1 MKPVRPTGIALLN
14 DSSSNHQN
22 LNVHRAMKEK
32 RFNCERARTVSI
44 VDTMAKLGH
53 FPVRETEKE
62 AWFLSPFRSET
73 QASFK
78 VSKTLNRW
86 YDHGEGLG
94 GNIIDLVCRL
104 KSFGVGETLTWLQG
118 QTGSFSFHQPPTAVR
133 EKRISVDDIRPISHA
148 ALVDY
153 LQKRQIPLTL
163 AYRYIKQVHFRIGK
177 KSFFALGLQNKNGG
191 WELRN
196 NFQKYCTSPKA
207 ITLIENNNPSLT
219 VVEGMFDLLSLLVMQ
234 PKWSIESDVLILN
247 SLSFATKINSI
258 LEKYSGLNLAL
269 DNDSAGDKAT
279 QYLIGLYP
287 NAMDQRN
294 VFAGFKDM
302 NEKLIHHGKE

>member
-1 MKPVRPTGIALLN
+1 MKPVRPIGIALLN

-22 LNVHRAMKEK
+22 LNVHKAMKEK

-104 KSFGVGETLTWLQG
+104 KSFGVGETLIWLQG
-118 QTGSFSFHQPPTAVR
+118 QTSSFSFHQPLPVLK
-133 EKRISVDDIRPISHA
+133 EKRISIHDIRPISHV
-148 ALVDY
+148 ALIDY
-153 LQKRQIPLTL
+153 LQKRKIPLTL
-163 AYRYIKQVHFRIGK
+163 AYGYIKQVHFGIGE

-196 NFQKYCTSPKA
+196 CFQKYCASPKA
-207 ITLIENNNPSLT
+207 ITLIKNRNPRLT
-219 VVEGMFDLLSLLVMQ
+219 VVEGMFDFLSLLVIQ
-234 PKWSIESDVLILN
+234 PKWFVESDVLILN
-247 SLSFATKINSI
+247 SLAFATKVNST

-279 QYLIGLYP
+279 QCLIRLYP
-287 NAMDQRN
+287 KAKDRRN
-294 VFAGFKDM
+294 CYAGFKDI
-302 NEKLIHHGKE
+302 NEKLIHNAQ

>member
-1 MKPVRPTGIALLN
+1 
-14 DSSSNHQN
+14 
-22 LNVHRAMKEK
+22 MKEK
-32 RFNCERARTVSI
+32 RFNCERARSVSI

-94 GNIIDLVCRL
+94 GNVIDLVCRL
-104 KSFGVGETLTWLQG
+104 KGFGVGETLTWLQD
-118 QTGSFSFHQPPTAVR
+118 QTGSFSFHQPLPVLK
-133 EKRISVDDIRPISHA
+133 ESKISIHDIRPISHV
-148 ALVDY
+148 ALIDY

-163 AYRYIKQVHFRIGK
+163 ANGYIKQVHFKIGEK
-177 KSFFALGLQNKNGG
+177 PFFALGLQNDKGG

-196 NFQKYCTSPKA
+196 CFQKYCASPKA
-207 ITLIENNNPSLT
+207 ITLIENHNPSLT
-219 VVEGMFDLLSLLVMQ
+219 VVEGMFDFLSLLVIR
-234 PKWSIESDVLILN
+234 PKWAIESDVLVLN
-247 SLSFATKINSI
+247 SLAFATKVNPI
-258 LEKYSGLNLAL
+258 LDSYTTIDLAL

-279 QYLIGLYP
+279 QNLMESYP
-287 NAMDQRN
+287 NAIDRRESY
-294 VFAGFKDM
+294 AEFKDM
-302 NEKLIHHGKE
+302 NEKLMHHGQE

>member
-1 MKPVRPTGIALLN
+1 MKPARPTGIALLN

-22 LNVHRAMKEK
+22 LNVNRAMKEK

-44 VDTMAKLGH
+44 VDTMAKVGH

-104 KSFGVGETLTWLQG
+104 KSFGVRETLKWLQA
-118 QTGSFSFHQPPTAVR
+118 QTSSFSFHQPPSV
-133 EKRISVDDIRPISHA
+133 EKDRKISIQAIRPISHV
-148 ALVDY
+148 ALIDY
-153 LQKRQIPLTL
+153 LQKRKIPLTL
-163 AYRYIKQVHFRIGK
+163 AYGFIKQVHFGIGK

-196 NFQKYCTSPKA
+196 YFQKYCASPKA
-207 ITLIENNNPSLT
+207 ITLIENHNPSLT
-219 VVEGMFDLLSLLVMQ
+219 IVEGMFDFLSLLVIQ
-234 PKWSIESDVLILN
+234 PKWFAKSDVLVLN
-247 SLSFATKINSI
+247 SLAFAKKVNSI
-258 LEKYSGLNLAL
+258 LEKYSALNVAL

-279 QYLIGLYP
+279 QYLIRLYP
-287 NAMDQRN
+287 KAKDRRTCY
-294 VFAGFKDM
+294 AGFKDI
-302 NEKLIHHGKE
+302 NEKLMHNAQ